1 MCLYLYLVCIHF
13 IVTLSAFCHWTFV
26 SINKGSTYV
35 NGESITLFNLPNIFS
50 FCASAKQ
57 KFICARCG
65 VSNVS
70 CTLMVDYVVDD
81 DGDVNDQQFQIES
94 FWTSY
99 NRLAVFETDEHF
111 EKKQQQKQPPPYN
124 SQYECW
130 FVFAFSTDQ
139 ARGKSL
145 YIQVVTYR
153 HMSKVFFETN
163 SMWFF
168 IRLNCSR
175 RNCCLLCAVWNLCKK
190 YSFETSK
197 WNGMKL
203 ITMKMNCITLSGL

>member
-70 CTLMVDYVVDD
+70 CTLMVDNVVDD

-99 NRLAVFETDEHF
+99 NRLAFS
-111 EKKQQQKQPPPYN
+111 KQMSILKRN
-124 SQYECW
+124 SNSNNHYHTILNTNVNL
-130 FVFAFSTDQ
+130 FLLFRPDQ

-168 IRLNCSR
+168 IRLN
-175 RNCCLLCAVWNLCKK
+175 
-190 YSFETSK
+190 
-197 WNGMKL
+197 
-203 ITMKMNCITLSGL
+203 